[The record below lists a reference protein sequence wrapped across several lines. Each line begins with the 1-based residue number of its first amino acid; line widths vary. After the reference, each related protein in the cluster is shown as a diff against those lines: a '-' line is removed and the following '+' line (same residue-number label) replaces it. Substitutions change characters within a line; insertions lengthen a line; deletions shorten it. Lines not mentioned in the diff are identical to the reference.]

1 MSSILFHRMKRGG
14 RHLVFILFMALMMG
28 FHIAQ
33 AHEILDKVLKLR
45 ALMMGFHIAQAHEIL
60 DKVLKLRV
68 LLMGFR
74 IAQAHI
80 ILDKVLKLRPLLMG
94 FLIAQAHEINPL
106 LQGNTMLFNTDNHN
120 IYL

>member
-1 MSSILFHRMKRGG
+1 MRRGG
-14 RHLVFILFMALMMG
+14 RHLVFILFMVLLMG
-28 FHIAQ
+28 FLIAQ

-68 LLMGFR
+68 LLMVFR
-74 IAQAHI
+74 NAQT
-80 ILDKVLKLRPLLMG
+80 
-94 FLIAQAHEINPL
+94 HEINPL
-106 LQGNTMLFNTDNHN
+106 LQGNTMLFNADNHN

>member
-14 RHLVFILFMALMMG
+14 RHLVFILFMVLLMV
-28 FHIAQ
+28 FRNAQ
-33 AHEILDKVLKLR
+33 AY
-45 ALMMGFHIAQAHEIL
+45 EIL

-74 IAQAHI
+74 NAHTHV
-80 ILDKVLKLRPLLMG
+80 ILDKVSKQRVLLMG
-94 FLIAQAHEINPL
+94 FLIAHTHQINPL
-106 LQGNTMLFNTDNHN
+106 LQGNTMLFNADNHN

>member
-45 ALMMGFHIAQAHEIL
+45 ALMMGF
-60 DKVLKLRV
+60 
-68 LLMGFR
+68 
-74 IAQAHI
+74 
-80 ILDKVLKLRPLLMG
+80 
-94 FLIAQAHEINPL
+94 LIAQAHEINPL

>member
-1 MSSILFHRMKRGG
+1 MSSILFHRMRRGG
-14 RHLVFILFMALMMG
+14 RHLVFILFMALLMG
-28 FHIAQ
+28 FHNAQAHVILDKVLKLRPLLMGFRNAQ
-33 AHEILDKVLKLR
+33 AHEILDKVLKSR
-45 ALMMGFHIAQAHEIL
+45 ALM
-60 DKVLKLRV
+60 
-68 LLMGFR
+68 MGFR

>member
-1 MSSILFHRMKRGG
+1 MRRGG

-33 AHEILDKVLKLR
+33 AHVLLDKVLKLW
-45 ALMMGFHIAQAHEIL
+45 ALMMGFHIAQAHVTL
-60 DKVLKLRV
+60 DKVLKLWA
-68 LLMGFR
+68 LMMGFH
-74 IAQAHI
+74 IAQAY
-80 ILDKVLKLRPLLMG
+80 
-94 FLIAQAHEINPL
+94 EINPL

>member
-45 ALMMGFHIAQAHEIL
+45 AL
-60 DKVLKLRV
+60 
-68 LLMGFR
+68 
-74 IAQAHI
+74 
-80 ILDKVLKLRPLLMG
+80 LMG